1 MKVIMKNIYSLR
13 TITLVV
19 LAALVVFVG
28 ATMFLNGSEN
38 QQVNDEEMRE
48 ERVDHVQAVV
58 SSQELATRAGFEVLE
73 AGGTAADAAVA
84 VASALGVV
92 EPWFSSPLGGGTWA
106 LYYDAET
113 GEVTS
118 LDGVG
123 PTGSLAT
130 VADYSARV
138 NIPGIH
144 NSNVPGAWDGWMLWL
159 DRYGKLDLGDVL
171 APAIRLAREG
181 YPVGSQMAFWLD
193 RERSSIINDRTE
205 TAAIYAPGGRLIGQ
219 GETVFQYD
227 MANTFES
234 LVAAYDGKVEE
245 GRSEAIQAARDH
257 YYRGPLAEAIVD
269 HSNRNG
275 GYLTI
280 EDFNSFEAQ
289 IIDPVSIR
297 YDDRITVFQ
306 NPPNSQGMTM
316 LLALNMIKGDEILA
330 LGPDNANSIHLQV
343 EAIKLA
349 FADRYH
355 HIGDP
360 ERVDVPIDE
369 LLSDEYAVS
378 QRIRIDME
386 RAMFWPIASGLDPID
401 EESNTTTFHITD
413 RYGNAAAVTT
423 SLGAQFLVIGDT
435 GIHMNNRMRMISL
448 AEGDPNKLTPGYKVR
463 HTSNPY
469 MALLDGKPYILGGN
483 TGVDTQPQGQMQQ
496 FLHVVEFGLTAQEAI
511 DRPRFISTSF
521 PAGTYPYSVDNV
533 LHMESG
539 FRPGLAGD
547 LRARGHNVSIGTGV
561 AGAAN
566 MLVVSPDG
574 SDAQIGAESRSATAF
589 GMKDR

>member
-1 MKVIMKNIYSLR
+1 MKNIYSLR

-19 LAALVVFVG
+19 LVALVVFAG
-28 ATMFLNGSEN
+28 ATMFLNGNE
-38 QQVNDEEMRE
+38 DRE
-48 ERVDHVQAVV
+48 GNKKEVREKRIDHVQAVV

-92 EPWFSSPLGGGTWA
+92 EPWFSSPFGGGTWA

-138 NIPGIH
+138 NLPGIH

-193 RERSSIINDRTE
+193 RERSFILNDRPE

-219 GETVFQYD
+219 GETIFQHD

-234 LVAAYDGKVEE
+234 LVAAYDGKAEE

-257 YYRGPLAEAIVD
+257 YYRGPLAEAIVE
-269 HSNRNG
+269 HSDRNG

-280 EDFNSFEAQ
+280 DDFNDFEAQ

-316 LLALNMIKGDEILA
+316 LLALNIIKGDDILT
-330 LGPDNANSIHLQV
+330 LGPDNVDSVHLQA

-360 ERVDVPIDE
+360 ERVNVPIDE
-369 LLSDEYAVS
+369 LLSDEYAAS
-378 QRIRIDME
+378 QRVRIDMG
-386 RAMFWPIASGLDPID
+386 RAMSWPIVSGLDPID

-448 AEGDPNKLTPGYKVR
+448 AEGDPNRLTPGYKVR

-496 FLHVVEFGLTAQEAI
+496 FLHVAEFGLTAQEAI

-521 PAGTYPYSVDNV
+521 PAGSHPYSVDNI

-539 FRPGLAGD
+539 FRSGLAGD
-547 LRARGHNVSIGTGV
+547 LRARGHNISIGTGV
-561 AGAAN
+561 AGVAN
-566 MLVVSPDG
+566 MLVISPNG
-574 SDAQIGAESRSATAF
+574 SDVQIGAESRSVTAF